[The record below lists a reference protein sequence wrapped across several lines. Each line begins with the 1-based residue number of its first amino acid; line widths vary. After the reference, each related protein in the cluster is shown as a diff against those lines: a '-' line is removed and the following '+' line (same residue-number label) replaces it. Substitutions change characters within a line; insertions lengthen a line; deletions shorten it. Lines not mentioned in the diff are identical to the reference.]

1 MTARDWCVCVWGGP
15 LENFQDPVIPVLAAR
30 GRSRGRG
37 KGPGRGRGR
46 DKGRGWGRSRG
57 QGRDRGKSRGR
68 GRGRGKLG
76 SPTSFRFGE
85 CLKKQDRM

>member
-1 MTARDWCVCVWGGP
+1 MCVGGAP

-30 GRSRGRG
+30 GRSRDRG

-57 QGRDRGKSRGR
+57 QDRGKGRDRGKSRGR
-68 GRGRGKLG
+68 GKLG
-76 SPTSFRFGE
+76 SPASFRFSE
-85 CLKKQDRM
+85 CLKRQDRM

>member
-1 MTARDWCVCVWGGP
+1 MTARDWCVCVCGGVP

-46 DKGRGWGRSRG
+46 DKGRGWGR
-57 QGRDRGKSRGR
+57 
-68 GRGRGKLG
+68 GRGKLG
-76 SPTSFRFGE
+76 SPASFRFGE